1 VPGFIAVPD
10 LALLVAAM
18 AAGGLLRR
26 LPSHMAESARE
37 RGGTAVTL
45 GALGIAV
52 WSLVVFPGWLA
63 WASAALGWTLLALA
77 EIDRRHLV
85 LPDAL
90 VLPLIPAG
98 LAVIWASVPER
109 LPDAVLGA
117 VLGYASLAALAW
129 LYERLRGREGLGLGD
144 AKLFAAAGAWT
155 TWAGLPSVL
164 LLAGVAGLA
173 FALLTRARGGSL
185 RGEDALP
192 LGTFMAPAIWLVW
205 SFGPVGFGPA

>member
-1 VPGFIAVPD
+1 MPWLAAVAD
-10 LALLVAAM
+10 LALLFAALP
-18 AAGGLLRR
+18 ASGLVHHL
-26 LPSHMAESARE
+26 LHDGADHARGIG
-37 RGGTAVTL
+37 RIGTML
-45 GALGIAV
+45 GALAV
-52 WSLVVFPGWLA
+52 AAWSLAVFPGWLA

-77 EIDRRHLV
+77 EVDRRRLV

-98 LAVIWASVPER
+98 LAVIWAIAPVR
-109 LPDAVLGA
+109 LADAALGA
-117 VLGYASLAALAW
+117 VLGYASLATLAW
-129 LYERLRGREGLGLGD
+129 IHRRLRGREGLGLGD

-173 FALLTRARGGSL
+173 FALLTRARGGTL

-192 LGTFMAPAIWLVW
+192 LGAFMAPAIWLVW
-205 SFGPVGFGPA
+205 SFGPVGFGSS

>member
-1 VPGFIAVPD
+1 MPGFIAGPD
-10 LALLVAAM
+10 LALLLAAM

-26 LPSHMAESARE
+26 LPSPVAESARGH
-37 RGGTAVTL
+37 GGPVVTL
-45 GALGIAV
+45 GTVGIAV

-63 WASAALGWTLLALA
+63 WASAALGWALLALA

-129 LYERLRGREGLGLGD
+129 LYERLRGREGLGMGD

-185 RGEDALP
+185 NGEDALP

>member
-1 VPGFIAVPD
+1 VPGFIAVSD

-26 LPSHMAESARE
+26 LPFPMAKSARG
-37 RGGTAVTL
+37 RGGTIVTL

-52 WSLVVFPGWLA
+52 WSLAVFPGWLA

-109 LPDAVLGA
+109 LPDAAIGA

-129 LYERLRGREGLGLGD
+129 IYERLRGREGLGLGD

-155 TWAGLPSVL
+155 TWTGLPSVL
-164 LLAGVAGLA
+164 LLAGIVGLA

-205 SFGPVGFGPA
+205 SFGPVGFGPV